1 MLRMA
6 LELKRL
12 LLVQN
17 RRGEE
22 LLINR
27 IKSDVEAQLTKAI
40 MFKERVSDTKKNY
53 ISEVDRTPW
62 GEDKYSHMN

>member
-1 MLRMA
+1 M
-6 LELKRL
+6 
-12 LLVQN
+12 
-17 RRGEE
+17 
-22 LLINR
+22 INR